1 MIKLRLKRFGKKKE
15 ASFRIVA
22 CNSTSRRDGR
32 PLQELGFYNPRTKE
46 TRLDTEALRTRLTQ
60 GAQPTDVVRTLLE
73 KGGLLEKI
81 ERPSIAIGKA
91 KLEKEKAA
99 KSKIKKEGN
108 DSSEVESDKNEADWK
123 FEMVEL
129 FKAGEITKARKL
141 VCASARAEE
150 MEEVYRWL
158 YDNIELFGNEEQ
170 QDKAVIIIKQGL
182 VDHTLVVDP
191 EINLAATLIKL
202 ARL

>member
-46 TRLDTEALRTRLTQ
+46 TRLDTEALRTRLVQ
-60 GAQPTDVVRTLLE
+60 GAQPTDVVRNILE

-99 KSKIKKEGN
+99 KAKTKDEASDTSK
-108 DSSEVESDKNEADWK
+108 DESDSNEAD
-123 FEMVEL
+123 
-129 FKAGEITKARKL
+129 
-141 VCASARAEE
+141 S
-150 MEEVYRWL
+150 
-158 YDNIELFGNEEQ
+158 
-170 QDKAVIIIKQGL
+170 
-182 VDHTLVVDP
+182 
-191 EINLAATLIKL
+191 
-202 ARL
+202 